1 MSAPIIAAD
10 LRLRRRVLL
19 SIVLMVVMGG
29 LVLWRLDAYLDAL
42 VILKKTDPHGVAQH
56 VSRLLLLLAACTAL
70 LTVSL
75 AGVLSYMALQVLS
88 SGQYP
93 PPGMRVIRDTQLRT
107 GSRATALAQVGLVLA
122 AAVLLC
128 GLGASVV
135 LMRVSQDFRL
145 PYPGPIQEA
154 AGGARLSGSLP
165 PLA

>member
-1 MSAPIIAAD
+1 M
-10 LRLRRRVLL
+10 
-19 SIVLMVVMGG
+19 
-29 LVLWRLDAYLDAL
+29 LWRLDAYLDAL

-107 GSRATALAQVGLVLA
+107 GSRATALAQVTA
-122 AAVLLC
+122 MAIDAVFAVNDRKDLWEVHCNPKLWEIVF
-128 GLGASVV
+128 LG
-135 LMRVSQDFRL
+135 
-145 PYPGPIQEA
+145 I
-154 AGGARLSGSLP
+154 ARY
-165 PLA
+165 A